1 MDKEFE
7 DCPICGERNWLDLS
21 EVGEGKEYQKGYCS
35 HRLWDPLMGSDFLR
49 GFLKHSQN
57 TPAIKDPQFHALNL
71 DAIPDEVLE
80 ANRGK
85 LEKILRD
92 NLREV
97 NGWWFGKVEEI
108 AAACR
113 ELAVILKPISDHYSR

>member
-1 MDKEFE
+1 MVKEFQ

-21 EVGEGKEYQKGYCS
+21 EVGEGKKYEKGHCS
-35 HRLWDPLMGSDFLR
+35 HLLWDPLMGNDFLK
-49 GFLKHSQN
+49 GFLKDSQN
-57 TPAIKDPQFHALNL
+57 TSTIRVPQFHALNFE
-71 DAIPDEVLE
+71 AIPDEVLE
-80 ANRGK
+80 AKRGK

-97 NGWWFGKVEEI
+97 NGWWFGTVGGRE
-108 AAACR
+108 AACR